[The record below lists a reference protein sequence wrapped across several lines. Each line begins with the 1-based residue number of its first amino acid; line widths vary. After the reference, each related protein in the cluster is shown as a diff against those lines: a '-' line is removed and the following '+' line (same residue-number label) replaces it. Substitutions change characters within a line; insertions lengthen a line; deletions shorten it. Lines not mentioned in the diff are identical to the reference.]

1 MSEAKRVTAAVL
13 LIGDEVLSGRTAD
26 KNLQQI
32 AQFLAPIGINVIECR
47 TVPDEQ
53 DVIVDAVNT
62 LRAKADY
69 VFTTGGIGPTHDDIT
84 ADAIAAAFGV
94 HIDVRA
100 DALEIIEEWYRKSGT
115 PLTESRKRMARIPDG
130 ASLIDNPVTGAPG
143 FQTGNVFTLAG
154 VPKIARGMLEDIAH
168 RLEGGA
174 VTRSRSVKGENLREG
189 DIAARLGELQEQ
201 FPQVSIGSY
210 PYFLEIQDGKIRRGT
225 HLVAR
230 STDEAALDQVIDTIA
245 GYVSELGLVP
255 QIDPGT

>member
-1 MSEAKRVTAAVL
+1 MVESKRVTAAIL
-13 LIGDEVLSGRTAD
+13 LIGDEVLSGRTQD
-26 KNLQQI
+26 RNLQQI
-32 AQFLAPIGINVIECR
+32 AQFLAPLGINVIESR

-53 DVIVDAVNT
+53 DVIVEAVNT

-69 VFTTGGIGPTHDDIT
+69 LFTTGGIGPTHDDIT

-94 HIDVRA
+94 GIDVRA
-100 DALEIIEEWYRKSGT
+100 DALAIIEEWYARTQT

-154 VPKIARGMLEDIAH
+154 VPKIARGMLEDIVH

-174 VTRSRSVKGENLREG
+174 VTQSRSVKGEGLREG
-189 DIAARLGELQEQ
+189 DIAVQLGELQTEYAA
-201 FPQVSIGSY
+201 VSIGSY

-230 STDEAALDQVIDTIA
+230 STDTDALDQVIDRIA
-245 GYVSELGLVP
+245 GLVQALGIEPL
-255 QIDPGT
+255 IDPDS